1 VFRGIPKAQGLYDP
15 AYEHDAC
22 GVGFV
27 VSIRGE
33 RSHEIVLKGL
43 QVLDNLTH
51 RGACGCD
58 PLTGDGAGIL
68 LQIPDAFFR
77 NEADALGFSLP
88 ESGAYAVGSVFMPR
102 DAAER
107 DQAEQVFEKVVRQ
120 EGQEFLGWRTV
131 PVVESACGYI
141 ARRAIPTFR
150 QIFIGRGPHIE
161 DTDAF
166 ERKLY
171 VIRRRV
177 ENEIRAIHLN
187 EDELF

>member
-1 VFRGIPKAQGLYDP
+1 RGTGPSSTESVSMERRPRWLHDP
-15 AYEHDAC
+15 RAERDAWR
-22 GVGFV
+22 VGFV
-27 VSIRGE
+27 DNVKGE
-33 RSHEIVLKGL
+33 RSHDIIEKGL
-43 QVLDNLTH
+43 TVLRNLAH

-107 DQAEQVFEKVVRQ
+107 DQAEQVFEQVVRQ

-150 QIFIGRGPHIE
+150 QIFIG
-161 DTDAF
+161 
-166 ERKLY
+166 
-171 VIRRRV
+171 
-177 ENEIRAIHLN
+177 
-187 EDELF
+187 